1 MGQPNS
7 KSSSSTD
14 LLNHTSSSSSRFTRG
29 RDRPPMVA
37 PARVESD
44 VVATSFFGC
53 SEDHSSFNHPAKWYE
68 TTNLLIFLELIGG
81 DNMCVG

>member
-1 MGQPNS
+1 MVG
-7 KSSSSTD
+7 
-14 LLNHTSSSSSRFTRG
+14 RAEYEAGRG
-29 RDRPPMVA
+29 GVLRGPRPPMVA